1 MAININH
8 QADKIK
14 SESDLILDAGAASNI
29 DVSAKIV
36 KNASDPID
44 AQDLVTK
51 AYFDANSGGN
61 NAIDLTLGVS
71 SDSSWTDGA
80 IEGWLSS
87 TTVGDAIDDINEA
100 LLNVQ
105 NNTFVKGVDFTADIV
120 TGGAGL
126 TSTLT
131 ITAQGSPN
139 RYTIDWGDGNT
150 TTATTDSTPTHTY
163 ATNTGSPFDVTVT
176 AFNNNGSGTGS
187 TSTKIRED
195 YITIFTGDPD
205 VSFVV
210 YDAPTGGNAIT
221 YWDDGATVYFEN
233 TTTNTSGATIQY
245 TWDWGDGSADDVI
258 NSDSVA
264 GGVGGGRLAHTFA
277 LSTEAEV
284 QRTVTLTLDS
294 HSTATPSL
302 LPIDDDASYKIYDD
316 HTPDTTSD
324 ITTGINEE
332 SNNGLTVTFTNNT
345 ENTIGSY
352 GTYGTT
358 YRWDFGDGTIT
369 TVNAGSNQAGDT
381 GQTITHKYT
390 LSNNSTPADYTGNLQ
405 VLSNHSNSPF
415 TSSDFTIHVEP
426 DVRASISGSADT
438 VSDRNGDNQW
448 DVYDGVDYNGVNR
461 ALVTVNNTSE
471 NGDNHEY
478 DWNDGSSND
487 NETGLN
493 SVQHDF
499 TGVTPGNYQLDFTV
513 TGTPDIT
520 AQTDSANL
528 TFQVNSVPNAPS
540 GLSSK
545 TITLTDSTQGI
556 DPKLANNFT
565 DNSATSPVSAGASL
579 ETNTERRYTSG
590 TIDTSIAQNVYNG
603 LSGTATAIVNGSA
616 DGTKSFT
623 TSLNENGTFDSLVI
637 SDQRD
642 ANDSISSTTYP
653 TGFFQTFD
661 AKITK
666 PFAEYSIGV
675 NDQRIEHDETG
686 NTNYVTVICDDLT
699 LAPTIDLSSATLT
712 ESTAGTYRYISG
724 IPYYNTGNPQLT
736 LSGAS
741 LSDWIGQ
748 AYRDTNNVFEIANG
762 TNSEST
768 SGATISTQY
777 KGYADLELASYLTA
791 GIPNANTGYGTPYV
805 LANQTI
811 NITTNSVKAVETLK
825 FKANNVNGSSSYAE
839 LTNTAIQVH
848 TANPTG
854 IIEDDIPVVSTLG
867 NGVITDDAIRIA
879 DFISSTTDTPAIS
892 SSTNYTSTPFTG
904 AISVS
909 GTQEAT
915 VRWGT
920 LKHDTTDYSTGFLP
934 VGPDRSADTGSQYF
948 TFAFRRQVVANFNI
962 SINSTGIA
970 GLWIAAPGTGID
982 TASGLNGW
990 LDCTSQY
997 AGAGVPGSD
1006 TGNGGNGS
1014 DGCALTGSDTVP
1026 TGSSINSSY
1035 TMTLG
1040 AENMSNATNNVVLV
1054 RVALASGK
1062 QITSISIGEAN

>member
-14 SESDLILDAGAASNI
+14 SESDLILDAGAANNI

-36 KNASDPID
+36 KNASDPVD
-44 AQDLVTK
+44 PQDLVTK
-51 AYFDANSGGN
+51 VYLETAISNVDAS
-61 NAIDLTLGVS
+61 
-71 SDSSWTDGA
+71 
-80 IEGWLSS
+80 
-87 TTVGDAIDDINEA
+87 GDADTDTVLEIIENIRIGA
-100 LLNVQ
+100 Y
-105 NNTFVKGVDFTADIV
+105 VKSVDFVSDIV

-126 TSTLT
+126 TATLT
-131 ITAQGSPN
+131 ISAVGDPN
-139 RYTIDWGDGNT
+139 RYTIDWGDGT
-150 TTATTDSTPTHTY
+150 QTTATTDSTPTHTY
-163 ATNTGSPFDVTVT
+163 ATNTGSPFDVNVT
-176 AFNNNGSGTGS
+176 AFNNAGTGAGS
-187 TSTKIRED
+187 SAQKLRED
-195 YITIFTGDPD
+195 YITIFTGDPA

-221 YWDDGATVYFEN
+221 HWDDGDTVYFEN

-245 TWDWGDGSADDVI
+245 TWDWADGSADDVI
-258 NSDSVA
+258 NLDSVA
-264 GGVGGGRLAHTFA
+264 GGVGGGRIAHTFA
-277 LSTEAEV
+277 LSTQQEV

-302 LPIDDDASYKIYDD
+302 LPLDDDASYKIYDT
-316 HTPDTTSD
+316 HTPDVTSD

-332 SNNGLTVTFTNNT
+332 SNNGLTVTFTNGT
-345 ENTIGSY
+345 EATIGSY
-352 GTYGTT
+352 NTYGTT

-369 TVNAGSNQAGDT
+369 TVNVGSNQSGDT
-381 GQTITHKYT
+381 ARTITHKYT
-390 LSNNSTPADYTGNLQ
+390 LLNNNTPQDYTGNLQ
-405 VLSNHSNSPF
+405 VLSDHTSSPF
-415 TSSDFTIHVEP
+415 ESINFTIHVEP
-426 DVRASISGSADT
+426 DVRANISGSADT
-438 VSDRNGDNQW
+438 VSDRNGDNIY

-471 NGDNHEY
+471 NGDSHTY
-478 DWNDGSSND
+478 DWNDSSSND
-487 NETGLN
+487 VEAGLN

-499 TGVTPGNYQLDFTV
+499 TGVTPGNYQLDFTA

-528 TFQVNSVPNAPS
+528 TFQVNAVPNAPG
-540 GLSSK
+540 GLSTK
-545 TITLTDSTQGI
+545 TITLTDSAQGI

-579 ETNTERRYTSG
+579 KTNTERRYTNG

-616 DGTKSFT
+616 DGSKAFT

-642 ANDSISSTTYP
+642 ANDSISSSTYP

-666 PFAEYSIGV
+666 PFAEYSTGV
-675 NDQRIEHDETG
+675 NDQRIEHNATG

-699 LAPTIDLSSATLT
+699 SVPTIDLASATLT
-712 ESTAGTYRYISG
+712 ENTSGSYRYISG
-724 IPYYNTGNPQLT
+724 IPYYNTGSPTLT

-762 TNSEST
+762 TNSEGT

-777 KGYADLELASYLTA
+777 KGYTDLEAVSYLTA
-791 GIPNANTGYGTPYV
+791 GIPESNTGIGASGYA
-805 LANQTI
+805 LADQTI
-811 NITTNSVKAVETLK
+811 NITTSSVKAVETLK
-825 FKANNVNGSSSYAE
+825 FKANNVNGSSNYAE
-839 LTNTAIQVH
+839 LTNTAVQVH

-854 IIEDDIPVVSTLG
+854 VIEDNIPVASSLG
-867 NGVITDDAIRIA
+867 NGTITEDGLRIA
-879 DFISSTTDTPAIS
+879 DFVNATTDTPAITG
-892 SSTNYTSTPFTG
+892 STDYTATPFNG
-904 AISVS
+904 AVSVS

-920 LKHDTTDYSTGFLP
+920 LEHNTTDYSTGFLP
-934 VGPDRSADTGSQYF
+934 VGPDRSSDTGTQYF
-948 TFAFRRQVVANFNI
+948 TFAFRRQVVANFDI
-962 SINSTGIA
+962 SITSNGIA
-970 GLWIAAPGTGID
+970 GMWIAAPGTGVD
-982 TASGLNGW
+982 DASGLNGW
-990 LDCTSQY
+990 IECTSQY
-997 AGAGVPGSD
+997 AGAGIPGSD
-1006 TGNGGNGS
+1006 TANGGNGAN
-1014 DGCALTGSDTVP
+1014 GCALTGADVVP
-1026 TGSSINSSY
+1026 TNTSINSSY

-1040 AENMSNATNNVVLV
+1040 SENMSNATNNVVLV

-1062 QITSISIGEAN
+1062 EITSISVGEAS

>member
-14 SESDLILDAGAASNI
+14 SESDLILDAGAANNI

-36 KNASDPID
+36 KNASDPVD
-44 AQDLVTK
+44 PQDLVTK
-51 AYFDANSGGN
+51 VFLETAISNVDAG
-61 NAIDLTLGVS
+61 
-71 SDSSWTDGA
+71 
-80 IEGWLSS
+80 
-87 TTVGDAIDDINEA
+87 GDADTATVLEIIENIRIGA
-100 LLNVQ
+100 Y
-105 NNTFVKGVDFTADIV
+105 VKSVDFVSDIV

-126 TSTLT
+126 TATLT
-131 ITAQGSPN
+131 ISTVGDPN
-139 RYTIDWGDGNT
+139 RYTIDWGDGT
-150 TTATTDSTPTHTY
+150 QTTATTDSTPTHTY
-163 ATNTGSPFDVTVT
+163 ATNTGSPFDVNVT
-176 AFNNNGSGTGS
+176 AFNNTGTGAGS
-187 TSTKIRED
+187 SVQKLRED
-195 YITIFTGDPD
+195 YITIFTGDPA

-221 YWDDGATVYFEN
+221 HWDDGDTVYFEN

-245 TWDWGDGSADDVI
+245 TWDWADGSADDVI
-258 NSDSVA
+258 NLDSVA
-264 GGVGGGRLAHTFA
+264 GGVGGGRIAHTFA
-277 LSTEAEV
+277 LSTQQEV

-302 LPIDDDASYKIYDD
+302 LPLDDDASYKIYDT
-316 HTPDTTSD
+316 HTPDATSD

-332 SNNGLTVTFTNNT
+332 SNNGLTVTFTNGT
-345 ENTIGSY
+345 EATIGSY
-352 GTYGTT
+352 STYGTR
-358 YRWDFGDGTIT
+358 YLWDFGDGTIT
-369 TVNAGSNQAGDT
+369 TVNVGSNQSGDT
-381 GQTITHKYT
+381 ARTITHKYT
-390 LSNNSTPADYTGNLQ
+390 LLDNSVAMDYTGNLQ
-405 VLSNHSNSPF
+405 VLSDHTSSPF
-415 TSSDFTIHVEP
+415 ESIDFVIHVEP
-426 DVRASISGSADT
+426 DVRANISGSADT
-438 VSDRNGDNQW
+438 VSDRNGDNQY
-448 DVYDGVDYNGVNR
+448 DVYDGVDYTGVNR

-478 DWNDGSSND
+478 DWNDGSANN
-487 NETGLN
+487 NEAGLT

-499 TGVTPGNYQLDFTV
+499 TGVTPGNYQLDFTA

-520 AQTDSANL
+520 AQTDSASL
-528 TFQVNSVPNAPS
+528 TFQVNAVPNAPG
-540 GLSSK
+540 GLSTK
-545 TITLTDSTQGI
+545 TITLTDSAQGI

-579 ETNTERRYTSG
+579 KTNTERRYTNG

-616 DGTKSFT
+616 DGSKAFT

-642 ANDSISSTTYP
+642 ANDSISSSTYP

-666 PFAEYSIGV
+666 PFAEYSTGV
-675 NDQRIEHDETG
+675 NDQRIEHNATG

-699 LAPTIDLSSATLT
+699 SVPTIDLTSATLT
-712 ESTAGTYRYISG
+712 ESTAGSYRYISG
-724 IPYYNTGNPQLT
+724 IPYYNTGSPTLT

-777 KGYADLELASYLTA
+777 KGYANLEAVSYLTA
-791 GIPNANTGYGTPYV
+791 GIPNANTGFGSSYA
-805 LANQTI
+805 LADQTI
-811 NITTNSVKAVETLK
+811 NITTSSVKAVETLK
-825 FKANNVNGSSSYAE
+825 FKANNVNGSSNYAE
-839 LTNTAIQVH
+839 LTNTAVQVH

-854 IIEDDIPVVSTLG
+854 VIEDNIPVANSLG
-867 NGVITDDAIRIA
+867 NGTITEDGLRIA
-879 DFISSTTDTPAIS
+879 DFVNATTDTPTITG
-892 SSTNYTSTPFTG
+892 STDYTATPFTG
-904 AISVS
+904 AVSVS

-920 LKHDTTDYSTGFLP
+920 LEHNTTDYSTGFLP
-934 VGPDRSADTGSQYF
+934 VGPDRSADTGTQYF
-948 TFAFRRQVVANFNI
+948 TFAFRRQVVANFDINI
-962 SINSTGIA
+962 TSNGIA
-970 GLWIAAPGTGID
+970 GMWIAAPGTGVD
-982 TASGLNGW
+982 NASGLNGW
-990 LDCTSQY
+990 IECTSQY
-997 AGAGVPGSD
+997 AGAGIPGSD
-1006 TGNGGNGS
+1006 TANGGNGA
-1014 DGCALTGSDTVP
+1014 DGCALTGADVVP

-1040 AENMSNATNNVVLV
+1040 SENMSNATNNVVLV

-1062 QITSISIGEAN
+1062 EITSISIGEAS

>member
-1 MAININH
+1 LAININH

-14 SESDLILDAGAASNI
+14 SESDLILDAGAANNI

-36 KNASDPID
+36 KNASDPVD
-44 AQDLVTK
+44 PQDLVTK
-51 AYFDANSGGN
+51 VYLETAISNVDAS
-61 NAIDLTLGVS
+61 
-71 SDSSWTDGA
+71 
-80 IEGWLSS
+80 
-87 TTVGDAIDDINEA
+87 GDADTDTVLEIIENIRIGA
-100 LLNVQ
+100 Y
-105 NNTFVKGVDFTADIV
+105 VKSVDFVSDIV

-126 TSTLT
+126 TATLT
-131 ITAQGSPN
+131 ISAVGDPN
-139 RYTIDWGDGNT
+139 RYTIDWGDGT
-150 TTATTDSTPTHTY
+150 QTTATTDSTPTHTY
-163 ATNTGSPFDVTVT
+163 ATNTGSPFDVNVT
-176 AFNNNGSGTGS
+176 AFNNTGSGSGS
-187 TSTKIRED
+187 SAQKIRED
-195 YITIFTGDPD
+195 YITIFTGDPA

-221 YWDDGATVYFEN
+221 HWDDGDTVYFEN

-245 TWDWGDGSADDVI
+245 TWDWADGSADDVI
-258 NSDSVA
+258 NLDSVA
-264 GGVGGGRLAHTFA
+264 GGVGGGRIAHTFA
-277 LSTEAEV
+277 LSTQQEV

-302 LPIDDDASYKIYDD
+302 LPLDDDASYKIYDT
-316 HTPDTTSD
+316 HTPDATSD

-332 SNNGLTVTFTNNT
+332 SNNGLTVTFTNGT
-345 ENTIGSY
+345 EATIGSY
-352 GTYGTT
+352 STYGTR
-358 YRWDFGDGTIT
+358 YLWDFGDGTIT
-369 TVNAGSNQAGDT
+369 TVNVGSNQSGDT
-381 GQTITHKYT
+381 ARTITHKYT
-390 LSNNSTPADYTGNLQ
+390 LLDNSVAMDYTGNLQ
-405 VLSNHSNSPF
+405 VLSDHTSSPF
-415 TSSDFTIHVEP
+415 ESIDFVIHVEP
-426 DVRASISGSADT
+426 DVRANISGSADT
-438 VSDRNGDNQW
+438 VSDRNGDNQY
-448 DVYDGVDYNGVNR
+448 DVYDGVDYTGVNR

-478 DWNDGSSND
+478 DWNDGSANN
-487 NETGLN
+487 NEAGLT

-499 TGVTPGNYQLDFTV
+499 TGVTPGNYQLDFTA

-520 AQTDSANL
+520 AQTDSASL
-528 TFQVNSVPNAPS
+528 TFQVNAVPNAPG
-540 GLSSK
+540 GLSTK
-545 TITLTDSTQGI
+545 TITLTDSAQGI

-579 ETNTERRYTSG
+579 KTNTERRYTNG

-616 DGTKSFT
+616 DGSKAFT

-642 ANDSISSTTYP
+642 ANDSISSSTYP

-666 PFAEYSIGV
+666 PFAEYSTGV
-675 NDQRIEHDETG
+675 NDQRIEHNATG

-699 LAPTIDLSSATLT
+699 SVPTIDLTSATLT
-712 ESTAGTYRYISG
+712 ESTAGSYRYISG
-724 IPYYNTGNPQLT
+724 IPYYNTGSPTLT

-777 KGYADLELASYLTA
+777 KGYANLEAVSYLTA
-791 GIPNANTGYGTPYV
+791 GIPNANTGFGSSYA
-805 LANQTI
+805 LADQTI
-811 NITTNSVKAVETLK
+811 NITTSSVKAVETLK
-825 FKANNVNGSSSYAE
+825 FKANNVNGSSNYAE
-839 LTNTAIQVH
+839 LTNTAVQVH

-854 IIEDDIPVVSTLG
+854 VIEDNIPVANSLG
-867 NGVITDDAIRIA
+867 NGTITEDGLRIA
-879 DFISSTTDTPAIS
+879 DFVNATTDTPTITG
-892 SSTNYTSTPFTG
+892 STDYTATPFTG
-904 AISVS
+904 AVSVS

-920 LKHDTTDYSTGFLP
+920 LEHNTTDYSTGFLP
-934 VGPDRSADTGSQYF
+934 VGPDRSADTGTQYF
-948 TFAFRRQVVANFNI
+948 TFAFRRQVVANFDINI
-962 SINSTGIA
+962 TSNGIA
-970 GLWIAAPGTGID
+970 GMWIAAPGTGVD
-982 TASGLNGW
+982 NASGLNGW
-990 LDCTSQY
+990 IECTSQY
-997 AGAGVPGSD
+997 AGAGIPGSD
-1006 TGNGGNGS
+1006 TANGGNGA
-1014 DGCALTGSDTVP
+1014 DGCALTGADVVP

-1040 AENMSNATNNVVLV
+1040 SENMSNATNNVVLV

-1062 QITSISIGEAN
+1062 EITSISIGEAS

>member
-1 MAININH
+1 LAININH

-14 SESDLILDAGAASNI
+14 SESDLILDAGAANNI

-36 KNASDPID
+36 KNASDPVD
-44 AQDLVTK
+44 PQDLVTK
-51 AYFDANSGGN
+51 VFLETAISNVDAG
-61 NAIDLTLGVS
+61 
-71 SDSSWTDGA
+71 
-80 IEGWLSS
+80 
-87 TTVGDAIDDINEA
+87 GDADTATVLEIIENIRIGA
-100 LLNVQ
+100 Y
-105 NNTFVKGVDFTADIV
+105 VKSVDFVSDIV

-126 TSTLT
+126 TATLT
-131 ITAQGSPN
+131 ISAVGDPN
-139 RYTIDWGDGNT
+139 RYTIDWGDGT
-150 TTATTDSTPTHTY
+150 QTTATTDSTPTHTY
-163 ATNTGSPFDVTVT
+163 ATNTGSPFDVNVT
-176 AFNNNGSGTGS
+176 AFNNTGTGAGS
-187 TSTKIRED
+187 SAQKLRED
-195 YITIFTGDPD
+195 YITIFTGDPA

-221 YWDDGATVYFEN
+221 YWDDGDTVYFEN

-245 TWDWGDGSADDVI
+245 TWDWGDGSSDDVI

-264 GGVGGGRLAHTFA
+264 GGVGGGRLSHTFA

-302 LPIDDDASYKIYDD
+302 LPLDDDASYKIYDD

-352 GTYGTT
+352 STYGTT

-369 TVNAGSNQAGDT
+369 TVNAGSNQSGDT
-381 GQTITHKYT
+381 GRTITHKYT

-405 VLSNHSNSPF
+405 VLSNHTSSPF
-415 TSSDFTIHVEP
+415 ESTDFIIHVEP
-426 DVRASISGSADT
+426 DVRANISGTADT
-438 VSDRNGDNQW
+438 VSDRNGDNQY

-461 ALVTVNNTSE
+461 ALVTVSNTSE

-478 DWNDGSSND
+478 DWNDGSAND
-487 NETGLN
+487 NQAGLN
-493 SVQHDF
+493 SIQHDF
-499 TGVTPGNYQLDFTV
+499 TGVTPGNYQLDFTA

-520 AQTDSANL
+520 AQTDSASL
-528 TFQVNSVPNAPS
+528 TFQVNAVPNAPG
-540 GLSSK
+540 GLSTK
-545 TITLTDSTQGI
+545 TITLTDSAQGI

-579 ETNTERRYTSG
+579 NTNTERRYTSG
-590 TIDTSIAQNVYNG
+590 NLDTSIAQNVYNG

-616 DGTKSFT
+616 DGSKAFT

-642 ANDSISSTTYP
+642 ANDSISSSTYP
-653 TGFFQTFD
+653 TGFYQTFD

-666 PFAEYSIGV
+666 PFAEYSTGV
-675 NDQRIEHDETG
+675 NDQRIEHNATG

-699 LAPTIDLSSATLT
+699 SVPTIDLASATLT
-712 ESTAGTYRYISG
+712 ENTAGSYRYISG
-724 IPYYNTGNPQLT
+724 IPYYNTGSPTLT

-741 LSDWIGQ
+741 LSNWIGQ

-777 KGYADLELASYLTA
+777 KGYADLEAVSYLTA
-791 GIPNANTGYGTPYV
+791 GIPNANTGFGSSYA
-805 LANQTI
+805 LADQTI
-811 NITTNSVKAVETLK
+811 NITTSSVKAVETLK
-825 FKANNVNGSSSYAE
+825 FKANNVNGSSNYTE
-839 LTNTAIQVH
+839 LTNTAVQVH

-854 IIEDDIPVVSTLG
+854 VIETSIPVADALG
-867 NGVITDDAIRIA
+867 NGTITTDGIRIA
-879 DFISSTTDTPAIS
+879 DFVSSTTDTPAITG
-892 SSTNYTSTPFTG
+892 STNYTSTPFTG

-909 GTQEAT
+909 GTQEAS

-920 LKHDTTDYSTGFLP
+920 LEHNTTDYSTGFLP
-934 VGPDRSADTGSQYF
+934 VGPDRSADTGTQYF
-948 TFAFRRQVVANFNI
+948 TFAFQRQVVANFDIDITSN
-962 SINSTGIA
+962 GIA
-970 GLWIAAPGTGID
+970 GMWIAAPGTGID
-982 TASGLNGW
+982 NASGLNGW
-990 LDCTSQY
+990 IECTSQY
-997 AGAGVPGSD
+997 AGAGIPGSD
-1006 TGNGGNGS
+1006 TANGGNGA
-1014 DGCALTGSDTVP
+1014 DGCALTGADVVP

-1062 QITSISIGEAN
+1062 EITSISIGEAS

>member
-14 SESDLILDAGAASNI
+14 SESDLILDAGAANNI

-36 KNASDPID
+36 KNASDPVD
-44 AQDLVTK
+44 PQDLVTK
-51 AYFDANSGGN
+51 VFLETAISNVDAG
-61 NAIDLTLGVS
+61 
-71 SDSSWTDGA
+71 
-80 IEGWLSS
+80 
-87 TTVGDAIDDINEA
+87 GDADTATVLEIIENIRIGA
-100 LLNVQ
+100 Y
-105 NNTFVKGVDFTADIV
+105 VKSVDFVSDIV

-126 TSTLT
+126 TATLT
-131 ITAQGSPN
+131 ISAVGDPN
-139 RYTIDWGDGNT
+139 RYTIDWGDGT
-150 TTATTDSTPTHTY
+150 QTTATTDSTPTHTY
-163 ATNTGSPFDVTVT
+163 ATNTGSPFDVNVT
-176 AFNNNGSGTGS
+176 AFNNAGTGAGS
-187 TSTKIRED
+187 SAQKLRED
-195 YITIFTGDPD
+195 YITIFTGDPA

-221 YWDDGATVYFEN
+221 HWDDGDTVYFEN
-233 TTTNTSGATIQY
+233 TTTNTSGAVIQY
-245 TWDWGDGSADDVI
+245 TWDWADGSADDVI
-258 NSDSVA
+258 NLDSVA
-264 GGVGGGRLAHTFA
+264 GGVGGGRIAHTFA
-277 LSTEAEV
+277 LSTQQEV

-302 LPIDDDASYKIYDD
+302 LPLDDDASYKIYDT
-316 HTPDTTSD
+316 HTPDATSD

-332 SNNGLTVTFTNNT
+332 SNNGLTVTFTNGT
-345 ENTIGSY
+345 EATIGSY
-352 GTYGTT
+352 STYGTR
-358 YRWDFGDGTIT
+358 YLWDFGDGTIT
-369 TVNAGSNQAGDT
+369 TVNVGSNQSGDT
-381 GQTITHKYT
+381 ARTITHKYT
-390 LSNNSTPADYTGNLQ
+390 LLDNSVAMDYTGNLQ
-405 VLSNHSNSPF
+405 VLSDHTSSPF
-415 TSSDFTIHVEP
+415 ESIDFVIHVEP
-426 DVRASISGSADT
+426 DVRANILGSADT
-438 VSDRNGDNQW
+438 VSDRNGDNQY
-448 DVYDGVDYNGVNR
+448 DVYDGVDYTGVNR

-478 DWNDGSSND
+478 DWNDGSANN
-487 NETGLN
+487 NEAGLT

-499 TGVTPGNYQLDFTV
+499 TGVTPGNYQLDFTA

-520 AQTDSANL
+520 AQTDSASL
-528 TFQVNSVPNAPS
+528 TFQVNAVPNAPG
-540 GLSSK
+540 GLSTK
-545 TITLTDSTQGI
+545 TITLTDSAQGI

-579 ETNTERRYTSG
+579 KTNTERRYTNG

-616 DGTKSFT
+616 DGSKAFT

-642 ANDSISSTTYP
+642 ANDSISSSTYP

-666 PFAEYSIGV
+666 PFAEYSTGV
-675 NDQRIEHDETG
+675 NDQRIEHNATG

-699 LAPTIDLSSATLT
+699 SVPTIDLTSATLT
-712 ESTAGTYRYISG
+712 ESTAGSYRYISG
-724 IPYYNTGNPQLT
+724 IPYYNTGSPTLT

-777 KGYADLELASYLTA
+777 KGYANLEAVSYLTA
-791 GIPNANTGYGTPYV
+791 GIPNANTGFGSSYA
-805 LANQTI
+805 LADQTI
-811 NITTNSVKAVETLK
+811 NITTSSVKAVETLK
-825 FKANNVNGSSSYAE
+825 FKANNVNGSSNYAE
-839 LTNTAIQVH
+839 LTNTAVQVH

-854 IIEDDIPVVSTLG
+854 VIEDNIPVANSLG
-867 NGVITDDAIRIA
+867 NGTITEDGLRIA
-879 DFISSTTDTPAIS
+879 DFVNATTDTPTITG
-892 SSTNYTSTPFTG
+892 STDYTATPFTG
-904 AISVS
+904 AVSVS

-920 LKHDTTDYSTGFLP
+920 LEHNTTDYSTGFLP
-934 VGPDRSADTGSQYF
+934 VGPDRSADTGTQYF
-948 TFAFRRQVVANFNI
+948 TFAFRRQVVANFDINI
-962 SINSTGIA
+962 TSNGIA
-970 GLWIAAPGTGID
+970 GMWIAAPGTGVD
-982 TASGLNGW
+982 NASGLNGW
-990 LDCTSQY
+990 IECTSQY
-997 AGAGVPGSD
+997 AGAGIPGSD
-1006 TGNGGNGS
+1006 TANGGNGA
-1014 DGCALTGSDTVP
+1014 DGCALTGADVVP

-1040 AENMSNATNNVVLV
+1040 SENMSNATNNVVLV

-1062 QITSISIGEAN
+1062 EITSISIGEAS

>member
-14 SESDLILDAGAASNI
+14 SESDLILDAGAANNI

-44 AQDLVTK
+44 QQDLVTK
-51 AYFDANSGGN
+51 SYFEANSGS
-61 NAIDLTLGVS
+61 NAIDLTLGVNA
-71 SDSSWTDGA
+71 DGSWTDGA

-105 NNTFVKGVDFTADIV
+105 NNTFVKGIDFTADVV

-131 ITAQGSPN
+131 ITADGNPN
-139 RYTIDWGDGNT
+139 RYTINWGDGNT
-150 TTATTDSTPTHTY
+150 TTATSDSTPTHTY
-163 ATNTGSPFDVTVT
+163 ATNTGSPFDVSVT
-176 AFNNNGSGTGS
+176 AFNNTGAGTGS
-187 TSTKIRED
+187 TSTKTRVD
-195 YITIFTGDPD
+195 YITIFTGDPA

-210 YDAPTGGNAIT
+210 YDAPSGGNAIT
-221 YWDDGATVYFEN
+221 YWDDGDTVYFEN
-233 TTTNTSGATIQY
+233 ITTNTSGAVIQY

-258 NSDSVA
+258 NNDSVA
-264 GGVGGGRLAHTFA
+264 GGVGGGRIAHTFA

-294 HSTATPSL
+294 HSTATPAI
-302 LPIDDDASYKIYDD
+302 LPLDDDASYKIYDD
-316 HTPDTTSD
+316 HTPDTTSN

-332 SNNGLTVTFTNNT
+332 SNAGLTVIFTNNT

-352 GTYGTT
+352 STYGTT

-369 TVNAGSNQAGDT
+369 TVNAGSNQSGDT

-390 LSNNSTPADYTGNLQ
+390 LPSNNTPANYTGNLQ
-405 VLSNHSNSPF
+405 VLSNHTSSPF
-415 TSSDFTIHVEP
+415 ASSDFIIHVEP
-426 DVRASISGSADT
+426 DVRANISGSADT
-438 VSDRNGDNQW
+438 VSDRNGDNQY
-448 DVYDGVDYNGVNR
+448 DVYDGVDYNSINR

-471 NGDNHEY
+471 NGDSHTY
-478 DWNDGSSND
+478 DWNDSSAND
-487 NETGLN
+487 TVAGLT

-499 TGVTPGNYQLDFTV
+499 TGITPGNYQLDFTA

-528 TFQVNSVPNAPS
+528 TFQVNAVPNAPS
-540 GLSSK
+540 GLSAK
-545 TITLTDSTQGI
+545 TITLTDSAQGI

-579 ETNTERRYTSG
+579 ETNTERRYTNG

-616 DGTKSFT
+616 DGSKAFT

-666 PFAEYSIGV
+666 PFAEYSTGV
-675 NDQRIEHDETG
+675 NDQRIEHNATG

-699 LAPTIDLSSATLT
+699 SVPTIDLASATLT
-712 ESTAGTYRYISG
+712 ESTAGSYRYISG
-724 IPYYNTGNPQLT
+724 IPYYNTGSPTLA

-741 LSDWIGQ
+741 LSNWIGQ
-748 AYRDTNNVFEIANG
+748 AYRDTNNVLEIANG
-762 TNSEST
+762 TNLEST

-777 KGYADLELASYLTA
+777 KGYADLEAISYLTA
-791 GIPNANTGYGTPYV
+791 GVPEANTGFGSSYA
-805 LANQTI
+805 LADQTI
-811 NITTNSVKAVETLK
+811 SITSSSRQAVETLK
-825 FKANNVNGSSSYAE
+825 FKANNVNGSSNYAE
-839 LTNTAIQVH
+839 LTTTAVQVH

-854 IIEDDIPVVSTLG
+854 VVETSIPVADGLG
-867 NGVITDDAIRIA
+867 NGTITTDGIRIA
-879 DFISSTTDTPAIS
+879 DFVSSTTDTPAITG
-892 SSTNYTSTPFTG
+892 STNYTSTPFTG

-920 LKHDTTDYSTGFLP
+920 LEHNTTNYSTGFLP
-934 VGPDRSADTGSQYF
+934 VGPDRSADTGTQYF
-948 TFAFRRQVVANFNI
+948 TFAFQRQVVANFDINI
-962 SINSTGIA
+962 ISNGIA
-970 GLWIAAPGTGID
+970 GMWIAAPGTGVD

-990 LDCTSQY
+990 IECTSQY

-1006 TGNGGNGS
+1006 TANGGNGAN
-1014 DGCALTGSDTVP
+1014 GCALTGADVVP
-1026 TGSSINSSY
+1026 TNTSINSSY

-1040 AENMSNATNNVVLV
+1040 SENISNATNNVVLV
-1054 RVALASGK
+1054 RIALASGK
-1062 QITSISIGEAN
+1062 EITSISIGEAS

>member
-14 SESDLILDAGAASNI
+14 SESDLILDAGASSNI

-36 KNASDPID
+36 KNASDPVD

-51 AYFDANSGGN
+51 VFLETAISNVDAG
-61 NAIDLTLGVS
+61 
-71 SDSSWTDGA
+71 
-80 IEGWLSS
+80 
-87 TTVGDAIDDINEA
+87 GDADTASVLEIIENIRINA
-100 LLNVQ
+100 Y
-105 NNTFVKGVDFTADIV
+105 VKSVDFVSDIV

-126 TSTLT
+126 TATLT
-131 ITAQGSPN
+131 ISTVGDPN

-163 ATNTGSPFDVTVT
+163 ATNTGSPFDVNVT
-176 AFNNNGSGTGS
+176 AFNNTGTGVGS
-187 TSTKIRED
+187 SAQKLRED
-195 YITIFTGDPD
+195 YITIFTGDPA

-221 YWDDGATVYFEN
+221 YWDDGDTVYFEN
-233 TTTNTSGATIQY
+233 TTTNTSAATIQY
-245 TWDWGDGSADDVI
+245 TWDWADGSADDVI

-294 HSTATPSL
+294 HSTATPSI

-316 HTPDTTSD
+316 HTPDTTSN

-332 SNNGLTVTFTNNT
+332 SNAGLTVTFTNNT

-352 GTYGTT
+352 STYGTT

-369 TVNAGSNQAGDT
+369 TVNAGSNQSGDT
-381 GQTITHKYT
+381 GRTITHKYT

-405 VLSNHSNSPF
+405 VLSNHSSSPF

-426 DVRASISGSADT
+426 DVRANISGSADT
-438 VSDRNGDNQW
+438 VSDRNGDNIY

-471 NGDNHEY
+471 NGDSHEY
-478 DWNDGSSND
+478 DWNDSSAND
-487 NETGLN
+487 TVAGLT

-499 TGVTPGNYQLDFTV
+499 TGVTPGNYQLDFTA

-520 AQTDSANL
+520 AQTDSASL
-528 TFQVNSVPNAPS
+528 TFQVNAVPNAPS
-540 GLSSK
+540 GLSTK
-545 TITLTDSTQGI
+545 TITLTDSAQGI

-579 ETNTERRYTSG
+579 KTNTERRYTNG

-603 LSGTATAIVNGSA
+603 LSGTATAIVNGST
-616 DGTKSFT
+616 DGSKSFT

-653 TGFFQTFD
+653 TGFYQTFD

-666 PFAEYSIGV
+666 PFAEYSTGV
-675 NDQRIEHDETG
+675 NDQRIEHDATG
-686 NTNYVTVICDDLT
+686 NTNYVTVMCDDLT
-699 LAPTIDLSSATLT
+699 SVPTIDLTSATLT
-712 ESTAGTYRYISG
+712 ESTAGSYRYISG
-724 IPYYNTGNPQLT
+724 IPYYNTGSPTLT

-777 KGYADLELASYLTA
+777 KGYADLEAVSYLTA
-791 GIPNANTGYGTPYV
+791 GIPNANTGFSSSYA
-805 LANQTI
+805 LADQTI
-811 NITTNSVKAVETLK
+811 NITTSSVKAVETLK
-825 FKANNVNGSSSYAE
+825 FKANNVNGSSNYAE
-839 LTNTAIQVH
+839 LTNTAVQVH

-854 IIEDDIPVVSTLG
+854 VLEDDIPVASGLG
-867 NGVITDDAIRIA
+867 NGVITDDGLRIA
-879 DFISSTTDTPAIS
+879 DFVNATTDTPTITG
-892 SSTNYTSTPFTG
+892 STDYTATPFTG

-920 LKHDTTDYSTGFLP
+920 LEHNTTNYSTGFLP
-934 VGPDRSADTGSQYF
+934 VGPDRSADTGTQYF
-948 TFAFRRQVVANFNI
+948 TFAFRRQVVANFDINI
-962 SINSTGIA
+962 TSNGIA
-970 GLWIAAPGTGID
+970 GMWIAAPGTGVD
-982 TASGLNGW
+982 NASGLNGW
-990 LDCTSQY
+990 VECTSQY

-1006 TGNGGNGS
+1006 TANGGNGA
-1014 DGCALTGSDTVP
+1014 DGCALTGADVVP

-1040 AENMSNATNNVVLV
+1040 SENMSNATNNVVLV

-1062 QITSISIGEAN
+1062 EITSISIGEAS